1 MPVHTTRSKRAEA
14 PLWVTVRSDRRK
26 QNEKI
31 GKGSL
36 HKVLFFM
43 RKKKIE
49 TKELM
54 NDYNY
59 YKHIKREH
67 EGKQTRKGV

>member
-1 MPVHTTRSKRAEA
+1 
-14 PLWVTVRSDRRK
+14 
-26 QNEKI
+26 
-31 GKGSL
+31 
-36 HKVLFFM
+36 M

-67 EGKQTRKGV
+67 EGKQTQKGV